1 MNVRELI
8 ISERLPDVFLDQLC
22 RFWELLTA
30 ELLDDCLDLGFRR
43 LTALLRVD
51 GFEHMGDIPN
61 LGRGNFVE
69 DVPVKMHRATL
80 PTSIGQILPNALNQT
95 PAGIRDNQLD
105 PFQAAINQMTKEPR
119 PTRQD
124 RRGR

>member
-30 ELLDDCLDLGFRR
+30 ELLDDCLDLGFRH
-43 LTALLRVD
+43 LTALLRMD

-61 LGRGNFVE
+61 LGRGNSVE
-69 DVPVKMHRATL
+69 NVPV
-80 PTSIGQILPNALNQT
+80 S
-95 PAGIRDNQLD
+95 
-105 PFQAAINQMTKEPR
+105 
-119 PTRQD
+119 
-124 RRGR
+124 